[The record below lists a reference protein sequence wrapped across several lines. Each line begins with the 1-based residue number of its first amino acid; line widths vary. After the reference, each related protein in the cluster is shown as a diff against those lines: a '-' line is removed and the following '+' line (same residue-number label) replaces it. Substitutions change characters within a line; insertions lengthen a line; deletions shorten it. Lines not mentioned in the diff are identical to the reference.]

1 MVCSSR
7 YFKHAFLV
15 FDSEL
20 ACLIHLHIIQISH
33 PPTLCPSTPA
43 AARRDL
49 LEALSTFFTVKIN
62 ELVGEGEQ
70 SSKQMQDLQLTKQQY
85 FVTTKIRAQILLQH
99 NKDTK
104 TPAQLQE
111 DIGSALTTLLR
122 KEDLLVHLLA
132 TPMTPQS
139 AYDPRKDDRKGDQY
153 KSGLAVM
160 QLTAE
165 DQGSQ
170 GMFVMCYILRVHIH
184 ALPLCSTLFY

>member
-1 MVCSSR
+1 
-7 YFKHAFLV
+7 
-15 FDSEL
+15 
-20 ACLIHLHIIQISH
+20 
-33 PPTLCPSTPA
+33 
-43 AARRDL
+43 
-49 LEALSTFFTVKIN
+49 
-62 ELVGEGEQ
+62 
-70 SSKQMQDLQLTKQQY
+70 MQDLWLTKQQY

-139 AYDPRKDDRKGDQY
+139 AYDPRKDDKKGDQY

-170 GMFVMCYILRVHIH
+170 GTLLYVKLFNTCYICACTHMRCLSVVR
-184 ALPLCSTLFY
+184 CSIN